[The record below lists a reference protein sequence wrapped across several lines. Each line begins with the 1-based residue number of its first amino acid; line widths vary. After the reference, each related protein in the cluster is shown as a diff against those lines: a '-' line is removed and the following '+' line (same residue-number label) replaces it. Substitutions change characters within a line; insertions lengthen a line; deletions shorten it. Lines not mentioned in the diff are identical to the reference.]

1 MLFLLYAR
9 IPFWLNIVAGPT
21 VSYISI
27 AMNIVIFVALFDRK
41 IRTPAT
47 VLMQGLA
54 LADSLTALCTYGF
67 EPLFMAFYDSLGKS
81 NYLAHSEE
89 GLSDIVSLKYPLCWL
104 HFSLSN
110 LSETFHLTSVL
121 LTTSLG
127 LQKVLAVLCPIW
139 TKTKITERKTGVVG
153 AICFLFS
160 SAISIPR
167 LFIVRFFSGKR
178 EICLVSE
185 PHVSIQKYVLAFYP
199 IISTVVLSTAVVAM
213 IVSTCYI
220 VFILCHRK
228 HVRGHTSA
236 SSSEKKSCVLVLSVM
251 VVFLLSEVPRLY
263 INSTIFLTY
272 RTDLEKNENI
282 AFDKMRNVINTKK
295 AMACDYHNNEEAQLN
310 IKNYNACTFLDLP
323 LTFKS
328 KVIDTFVFWYN
339 IYIKGPIAVKR
350 KYIYTQA
357 IWDMY
362 YSYPI
367 LTDQHFM
374 ELVTKWYCS
383 GNIDAVNV
391 TRLLDEC
398 FATLWD
404 INESLHVLRL
414 LASTPFSEPLNYTL
428 NIIWGHLDI
437 SLEYL
442 KIFMEVLKF
451 FMIIGCSSN
460 FIIYIL
466 MSEKLRTCLARKLKC
481 RRDAY
486 DKRPEDIELN

>member
-1 MLFLLYAR
+1 
-9 IPFWLNIVAGPT
+9 
-21 VSYISI
+21 
-27 AMNIVIFVALFDRK
+27 MNIVIFVALFDRK
-41 IRTPAT
+41 IRTPST

-67 EPLFMAFYDSLGKS
+67 EPLFVAFYDRIGS
-81 NYLAHSEE
+81 NWPNSVFGELAKT
-89 GLSDIVSLKYPLCWL
+89 VSLKYPLCWL
-104 HFSLSN
+104 HFLLSN
-110 LSETFHLTSVL
+110 LSGTFHLASVL

-139 TKTKITERKTGVVG
+139 TKTKITERKTGVVC

-160 SAISIPR
+160 SAISIPK
-167 LFIVRFFSGKR
+167 LFIVRFSSGKR

-199 IISTVVLSTAVVAM
+199 IMSTVVLSTAVVTM

-228 HVRGHTSA
+228 HVRGHTSV

-263 INSTIFLTY
+263 INSTIFFTY
-272 RTDLEKNENI
+272 RTDLDKNENI
-282 AFDKMRNVINTKK
+282 AFDKMKSVFNTKK
-295 AMACDYHNNEEAQLN
+295 AMVCNYHNNEEAQLN
-310 IKNYNACTFLDLP
+310 ISNYNSCTVDDLP
-323 LTFKS
+323 PTMTE
-328 KVIDTFVFWYN
+328 KVDSYLVSMHIHLAN
-339 IYIKGPIAVKR
+339 SGLKAVKR
-350 KYIYTQA
+350 NYQSTLATLEIFRRSYF
-357 IWDMY
+357 
-362 YSYPI
+362 YSRTYPDLI
-367 LTDQHFM
+367 
-374 ELVTKWYCS
+374 EVAEKIYCS
-383 GNIDAVNV
+383 VGNIDAVNA
-391 TRLLDEC
+391 TRLLHEC
-398 FATLWD
+398 LLNILD
-404 INESLHVLRL
+404 IRKSVLVLRVL
-414 LASTPFSEPLNYTL
+414 VSTPFSEPLNYTL

-437 SLEYL
+437 SLKNL
-442 KIFMEVLKF
+442 KIFMEILKF

-481 RRDAY
+481 CRDAK